1 MALMSKSQLAIT
13 IAAATRFTKLA
24 EALKIRL
31 DDEALQ
37 ASLEGKSES
46 DIIWGNALSGSVR
59 RASMDLTR
67 ELAALRQI

>member
-1 MALMSKSQLAIT
+1 MTKSQLEIT
-13 IAAATRFTKLA
+13 LAAATRFTKLA

-37 ASLEGKSES
+37 AKAEGKYVS
-46 DIIWGNALSGSVR
+46 DYIWGSALSGSVR

-67 ELAALRQI
+67 ELARLRRPGCD